1 MEQRDGEK
9 EQHLVQEQKQLEKQI
24 SGVQD
29 QVHFSLGSVDK
40 NSRSWEKRCFLVQCN
55 TKRDVSMVK
64 EGYCAAI
71 RNSWKLKYQSYN

>member
-40 NSRSWEKRCFLVQCN
+40 NSELREEMLLVQCN
-55 TKRDVSMVK
+55 TKRDVSTVK

-71 RNSWKLKYQSYN
+71 RNS